1 LEAKNIKE
9 GLALLKRTPDGSSY
23 AFSTLTVDEP
33 ETPFEVMG
41 DDIKNYTNLLNVSL
55 TKNQFREVN
64 NLADLPYVM
73 NLNISENKIAQIDW
87 MANMNTMQYLQVMN
101 A

>member
-73 NLNISENKIAQIDW
+73 NLNVSENKIAQIDW
-87 MANMNTMQYLQVMN
+87 MSNMNTMQYLQVMN

>member
-1 LEAKNIKE
+1 
-9 GLALLKRTPDGSSY
+9 
-23 AFSTLTVDEP
+23 
-33 ETPFEVMG
+33 MG

-87 MANMNTMQYLQVMN
+87 MSNMNTMQYLQVMN

>member
-55 TKNQFREVN
+55 TKNQFREVD
-64 NLADLPYVM
+64 NLAELPYVL

-87 MANMNTMQYLQVMN
+87 MSNMNTMQYLQVMN

>member
-1 LEAKNIKE
+1 MEAKNIKE

-55 TKNQFREVN
+55 TKNQFREVD
-64 NLADLPYVM
+64 NLAELPYVL

-87 MANMNTMQYLQVMN
+87 MSNMNTMQYLQVMN